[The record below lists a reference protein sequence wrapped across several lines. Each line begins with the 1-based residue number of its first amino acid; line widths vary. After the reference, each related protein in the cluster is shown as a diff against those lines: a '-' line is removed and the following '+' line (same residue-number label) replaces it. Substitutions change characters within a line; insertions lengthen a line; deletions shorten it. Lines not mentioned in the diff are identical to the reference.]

1 MKKITTMVFTIF
13 MLLTVLSSNVKAQ
26 DDWTLY
32 KEVNGIQIF
41 QKPTECHDV
50 ANGLHQEI
58 ILLKFINTTSEDM
71 EISWSLEAWYD
82 GNCAT
87 CHDPDDEE
95 YQFSLAIKGG
105 ETISGVCDIQQG
117 NTLRIFKGFLDK
129 EGTSTLTRFELNNI
143 RANPL

>member
-1 MKKITTMVFTIF
+1 MKKITTLVFTLF
-13 MLLTVLSSNVKAQ
+13 MLLTLLSSNLKAQ
-26 DDWTLY
+26 DDWTMY

-58 ILLKFINTTSEDM
+58 ILLKFINTTSQDM
-71 EISWSLEAWYD
+71 EISWGLEAWYD
-82 GNCAT
+82 GNCTT
-87 CHDPDDEE
+87 CHDPDNKE
-95 YQFSLAIKGG
+95 YQFSLSIKGG

-143 RANPL
+143 QANPM